1 MMKTKTIHLVLI
13 LVTLAF
19 IWLIKSQL
27 ETYFYWD
34 YSLMIPLFY
43 LFYVNLKLFIS
54 EKSGLHENSFLVIT
68 CIFIGLILYYSLSN
82 WGEFEIMYRRAIPL
96 LVGGVLMIGI
106 LFVRN
111 KYSQRMIQLKSEHK
125 E

>member
-13 LVTLAF
+13 LVTFAF

-34 YSLMIPLFY
+34 YSLMILLFY

-82 WGEFEIMYRRAIPL
+82 WGEFEIMYRRSIPL

>member
-13 LVTLAF
+13 LVTFAF

-111 KYSQRMIQLKSEHK
+111 KYSQRMIQLKSEYK

>member
-1 MMKTKTIHLVLI
+1 MKTKTIHLVLI
-13 LVTLAF
+13 LVTFAF

-68 CIFIGLILYYSLSN
+68 YIFIGLILYYSLSN
-82 WGEFEIMYRRAIPL
+82 WGEFEIMYRRSIPL

>member
-1 MMKTKTIHLVLI
+1 MMKTKTIHLVLL
-13 LVTLAF
+13 LVTFAF

-27 ETYFYWD
+27 ETYFFWD

-54 EKSGLHENSFLVIT
+54 EKSGLHDNCFLVIT
-68 CIFIGLILYYSLSN
+68 YIFIGLILYYSLSN
-82 WGEFEIMYRRAIPL
+82 WGEFEIMYRRSIPL

>member
-13 LVTLAF
+13 LVTFAF

-68 CIFIGLILYYSLSN
+68 YIFIGLILYYSLSN

>member
-13 LVTLAF
+13 LVTFAF

-68 CIFIGLILYYSLSN
+68 NIFIGLILYYSLSN
-82 WGEFEIMYRRAIPL
+82 WGEFEIMYRRSIPL

-111 KYSQRMIQLKSEHK
+111 KYSQRMIQLKSEYK

>member
-13 LVTLAF
+13 LVTFAF

-82 WGEFEIMYRRAIPL
+82 WGEFEIMYRRSIPL

-111 KYSQRMIQLKSEHK
+111 KYSQRMIQLKSEYK

>member
-1 MMKTKTIHLVLI
+1 MKTKTIHLVLL
-13 LVTLAF
+13 LVTFAF

-54 EKSGLHENSFLVIT
+54 EKSGLHDNCFLVIT
-68 CIFIGLILYYSLSN
+68 YIFIGLILYYSLSN

>member
-1 MMKTKTIHLVLI
+1 MMITKTIHLVLI
-13 LVTLAF
+13 LVTFAF